1 MAKRI
6 IFWRHGQ
13 TDYNVQGRVQGQVDI
28 PLNEVGLAQ
37 AEAAAE
43 ELAKLKPDLIISSDL
58 RRAQATAQVLQGK
71 CGEGVQLLKDD
82 RLRERA
88 FGDFEGLSVKEL
100 KTRFA
105 GRYEEWRG
113 TGESPLA
120 GVESRG
126 KVGMRVAQCVTEY
139 FENAEEVLV
148 VVSHGSALTQG
159 LVKLL
164 GLDPLA
170 WQGLRGLDNCHW
182 STLIPYSR
190 EPGWRL
196 VAHNV
201 GTPEVPG
208 SALPSLA

>member
-1 MAKRI
+1 MAKKI

-58 RRAQATAQVLQGK
+58 RRAQATAQVLQDT

-105 GRYEEWRG
+105 GRYEEWRS

-139 FENAEEVLV
+139 FEDADEVLV

-201 GTPEVPG
+201 GAPEVPG

>member
-201 GTPEVPG
+201 GAPEVPG

>member
-1 MAKRI
+1 MAKKI

-28 PLNEVGLAQ
+28 PLNEVGVAQ

-43 ELAKLKPDLIISSDL
+43 ELVKLKPDLIICSDL
-58 RRAQATAQVLQGK
+58 RRAQATAQVLQDT
-71 CGEGVQLLKDD
+71 CGEGVQLLKDE

-105 GRYEEWRG
+105 GRYEEWRS

-139 FENAEEVLV
+139 FEDADEVLV

-201 GTPEVPG
+201 GAPEVPG

>member
-1 MAKRI
+1 MAKKI

-28 PLNEVGLAQ
+28 PLNEVGVAQ

-43 ELAKLKPDLIISSDL
+43 ELVKLKPDLIISSDL
-58 RRAQATAQVLQGK
+58 RRAQATAQVLQDT
-71 CGEGVQLLKDD
+71 CGEGVQLLKDE

-105 GRYEEWRG
+105 GRYEEWRS
-113 TGESPLA
+113 TGESRLA

-139 FENAEEVLV
+139 FEDADEVLV

-201 GTPEVPG
+201 GAPEVPG
-208 SALPSLA
+208 SALSSLA

>member
-100 KTRFA
+100 KARFT

-126 KVGMRVAQCVTEY
+126 KVGMRVAQCVTEH
-139 FENAEEVLV
+139 FENTEEVLV

-201 GTPEVPG
+201 GVAREVG
-208 SALPSLA
+208 GCVASIA

>member
-126 KVGMRVAQCVTEY
+126 KVGTRVAQCVTEH

-190 EPGWRL
+190 KPGWRL
-196 VAHNV
+196 VSHNIGV
-201 GTPEVPG
+201 PEVPG
-208 SALPSLA
+208 SALASLA

>member
-1 MAKRI
+1 M
-6 IFWRHGQ
+6 
-13 TDYNVQGRVQGQVDI
+13 
-28 PLNEVGLAQ
+28 
-37 AEAAAE
+37 
-43 ELAKLKPDLIISSDL
+43 
-58 RRAQATAQVLQGK
+58 
-71 CGEGVQLLKDD
+71 
-82 RLRERA
+82 
-88 FGDFEGLSVKEL
+88 
-100 KTRFA
+100 
-105 GRYEEWRG
+105 
-113 TGESPLA
+113 
-120 GVESRG
+120 
-126 KVGMRVAQCVTEY
+126 TEH

-196 VAHNV
+196 VSHNIGV
-201 GTPEVPG
+201 PEVPA

>member
-1 MAKRI
+1 MAKKI

-28 PLNEVGLAQ
+28 PLNEVGVAQ
-37 AEAAAE
+37 AEAAAD
-43 ELAKLKPDLIISSDL
+43 ELVKLKPDLIICSDL
-58 RRAQATAQVLQGK
+58 RRAQATAQVLQDI
-71 CGEGVQLLKDD
+71 CGEGVQLLKDE

-105 GRYEEWRG
+105 GRYEEWRS

-139 FENAEEVLV
+139 FEDADEVLV

-201 GTPEVPG
+201 GAPEVPG

>member
-13 TDYNVQGRVQGQVDI
+13 TEYNVQGRVQGQVDI

-126 KVGMRVAQCVTEY
+126 KVGTRVAQCVTEY
-139 FENAEEVLV
+139 FEDAEEVLV

-201 GTPEVPG
+201 GAPEVPG

>member
-1 MAKRI
+1 MAEKI

-43 ELAKLKPDLIISSDL
+43 ELTKLKPDLIISSDL

-126 KVGMRVAQCVTEY
+126 KVGMRVAQCVTEH
-139 FENAEEVLV
+139 FKNAEEVLV

-190 EPGWRL
+190 KPGWRL
-196 VAHNV
+196 VSHNIGV
-201 GTPEVPG
+201 PEVPG
-208 SALPSLA
+208 SSLPSLA

>member
-1 MAKRI
+1 MAKKI

-37 AEAAAE
+37 AEAAAD
-43 ELAKLKPDLIISSDL
+43 ELVKLKPDLIICSDL
-58 RRAQATAQVLQGK
+58 RRAQATAQVLQDI
-71 CGEGVQLLKDD
+71 CGEGVQLLKDE

-105 GRYEEWRG
+105 GRYEEWRS

-139 FENAEEVLV
+139 FEDADEVLV

-201 GTPEVPG
+201 GAPEVPD

>member
-1 MAKRI
+1 MAKKI

-28 PLNEVGLAQ
+28 PLNEVGVAQ
-37 AEAAAE
+37 AEAAAD
-43 ELAKLKPDLIISSDL
+43 ELVKLKPDLIICSDL
-58 RRAQATAQVLQGK
+58 RRAQATAQVLQDT
-71 CGEGVQLLKDD
+71 CGEGVQLLKDE

-100 KTRFA
+100 KARFT

-126 KVGMRVAQCVTEY
+126 KVGMRVAQCVTEH
-139 FENAEEVLV
+139 FENTEEVLV

-190 EPGWRL
+190 KPGWRL
-196 VAHNV
+196 VSHNIGV
-201 GTPEVPG
+201 PEVPG
-208 SALPSLA
+208 SALASLA

>member
-28 PLNEVGLAQ
+28 PLNEVGVAQ

-71 CGEGVQLLKDD
+71 CGEGVQLLKDE

-105 GRYEEWRG
+105 GRYEEWRS

-139 FENAEEVLV
+139 FEDADEVLV

-201 GTPEVPG
+201 GAPEVPG

>member
-126 KVGMRVAQCVTEY
+126 KVGMRVAHCVTEY

-201 GTPEVPG
+201 GAPEVPG